1 MSASLS
7 PLRAEIDALD
17 AEIIDLL
24 GRRFDVV
31 RRVAVIK
38 QREGLPSVLPDRVE
52 AVKDRA
58 AALGQVQGLDPGFMK
73 TLYQTIID
81 EACRVE
87 EDFFASCAAATADGA
102 RTPSSQ
108 REE

>member
-17 AEIIDLL
+17 AEIVELL
-24 GRRFDVV
+24 GRRFGVV
-31 RRVAVIK
+31 RRVAAVK

-52 AVKDRA
+52 AVKARA
-58 AALGQVQGLDPGFMK
+58 AELGEAQGLDPAFMR
-73 TLYQTIID
+73 TLYQMIID

-87 EDFFASCAAATADGA
+87 EEFFATSAAARDGDTGA
-102 RTPSSQ
+102 P
-108 REE
+108 

>member
-24 GRRFDVV
+24 GRRFGVV

-38 QREGLPSVLPDRVE
+38 QREGLPAVLPDRVE
-52 AVKDRA
+52 AVRERA
-58 AALGQVQGLDPGFMK
+58 AELGQAQGLDPDFMRK
-73 TLYQTIID
+73 LYQTIID

-87 EDFFASCAAATADGA
+87 EDFFAASAAGKDGA
-102 RTPSSQ
+102 GTP
-108 REE
+108 